1 MNNSLMEK
9 LMKLDRDKLAEVP
22 TAKVKAERL
31 SKVAGDDVEIILKA
45 ISGNLYTSF
54 VSRATNKAGAFDYEK
69 MYEAHAMI
77 MVHGC
82 IEPDLRDK
90 ELMKHFGA
98 ETPKDLAK
106 KLFPGGELV
115 KMSEKIGELSGFKAK
130 EDSDDGDEHDSID
143 YDDVKNS

>member
-9 LMKLDRDKLAEVP
+9 LMKLDRNKLAEIP
-22 TAKVKAERL
+22 TAKIKAERL
-31 SKVAGDDVEIILKA
+31 SNVAGDDVEITLKA

-54 VSRATNKAGAFDYEK
+54 VSRATNKAGVFDYEK

-77 MVHGC
+77 VAHGC
-82 IEPDLRDK
+82 VEPNLRDK

-115 KMSEKIGELSGFKAK
+115 KMSEKIGELSGFKVK
-130 EDSDDGDEHDSID
+130 EDSDDEDENDGID

>member
-9 LMKLDRDKLAEVP
+9 LMKLDRDKLSEVP

-31 SKVAGDDVEIILKA
+31 SKVAGDDVEITLKA

-130 EDSDDGDEHDSID
+130 EDSDDGDERDGID